1 MKLPLSLLLTGQE
14 NKKKDLNDLPKTGTL
29 KSWFRAV
36 AQLFGRP
43 SLLSGEE
50 ATCSV
55 LTEL

>member
-14 NKKKDLNDLPKTGTL
+14 NKKKDLNDLPKIGTL
-29 KSWFRAV
+29 KPWFSAV
-36 AQLFGRP
+36 AQLFGCP
-43 SLLSGEE
+43 SLLGGEE